1 VLVFFD
7 YACQFCYLDW
17 PRLKRL
23 RDEHGPELFLVPFEL
38 RPQAP
43 LEGLA
48 IEEVGEHSPHVQEH
62 MERMATEF
70 ALPLVHPRRVPNT
83 HLALVLGEYAR
94 DRGPEAHEAMHEAI
108 FEAYSGRGLDI
119 GDRDVLLGVAEGQG
133 ADLDEVRRA
142 WDEGRYDE
150 RLHQFHHLA
159 LSMGISA
166 TPAALICNELLI
178 GTRPYRVLE
187 ESLQRCLVSAT
198 TLEGSPDEGPVSEGE
213 GSPPTID
220 R

>member
-1 VLVFFD
+1 MPDRPGAAVKPRVLVFFD

-43 LEGLA
+43 PEGLP
-48 IEEVGEHSPHVQEH
+48 IEEVGEHSPHVEEH

-94 DRGPEAHEAMHEAI
+94 DLGPEAHEAMHEAI
-108 FEAYSGRGLDI
+108 FEAYSGKGLDI
-119 GDRDVLLGVAEGQG
+119 GDRDDHEHAAETAHVAQALKALAERPLLVDRGRVVVDRGHLRSGTG
-133 ADLDEVRRA
+133 AASGALASAARPKRR
-142 WDEGRYDE
+142 DDDNG
-150 RLHQFHHLA
+150 FH
-159 LSMGISA
+159 S
-166 TPAALICNELLI
+166 
-178 GTRPYRVLE
+178 
-187 ESLQRCLVSAT
+187 
-198 TLEGSPDEGPVSEGE
+198 
-213 GSPPTID
+213 
-220 R
+220 